1 MGMGM
6 ASHTH
11 RRQLVF
17 RFILTF
23 SLPLVLLIMSQADLA
38 SPARTTLDVSLHFSK
53 ISLSSDDMDS
63 EKRVNLSVYYESLCP
78 YCANFIVNH
87 LVNIFQTD
95 LHNIVNLRLVPW
107 GNTQI
112 RSNDSY
118 WICQHGV
125 DECELD
131 VTEACAI
138 NAWPRM
144 EAHFKFIY
152 CVERLHLMN
161 RHADWPSC
169 YAANGLDPKPIDD
182 CYNNGLGYQLEK
194 AYADETA
201 TLNPQHRFVPW
212 VVVDNFPLQQDF
224 ENFIGY
230 ICKAYR
236 GDSIPNACRS
246 TSFEI
251 NSFAVATSTPQ
262 EGGIKVDMSEWLR
275 RQTRNLLGSACAGSN
290 PAVD

>member
-1 MGMGM
+1 M
-6 ASHTH
+6 APH

-17 RFILTF
+17 RFTLTF

-38 SPARTTLDVSLHFSK
+38 LSSARTSMDVSLHFSK
-53 ISLSSDDMDS
+53 ISSSEDHIDDS
-63 EKRVNLSVYYESLCP
+63 ENRVNLSVYYESLCP

-87 LVNIFQTD
+87 LVNIFHTD
-95 LHNIVNLRLVPW
+95 LLSIVNLRLVPW
-107 GNTQI
+107 GNTRI
-112 RSNDSY
+112 GSNDS

-138 NAWPRM
+138 NTWPRV

-161 RHADWPSC
+161 THAEWLSC

-212 VVVDNFPLQQDF
+212 VVVDNYPLQEDF

-236 GDSIPNACRS
+236 GHNIPNACKS
-246 TSFEI
+246 T
-251 NSFAVATSTPQ
+251 SFAVATSTPNQ
-262 EGGIKVDMSEWLR
+262 V
-275 RQTRNLLGSACAGSN
+275 CARDE
-290 PAVD
+290 VKT

>member
-1 MGMGM
+1 MEM
-6 ASHTH
+6 ASQ
-11 RRQLVF
+11 RRQAVF
-17 RFILTF
+17 RFILITF
-23 SLPLVLLIMSQADLA
+23 GLPLVLLIMCQADLA
-38 SPARTTLDVSLHFSK
+38 ASSSSMDVSLHFSK
-53 ISLSSDDMDS
+53 ISSSEDIDS
-63 EKRVNLSVYYESLCP
+63 ENRVNLSVYYESLCP

-87 LVNIFQTD
+87 LVNIFHTD
-95 LHNIVNLRLVPW
+95 LLNIVNLRLVPW

-112 RSNDSY
+112 RSNDS

-138 NAWPRM
+138 NAWPRV

-161 RHADWPSC
+161 RHAEWPSC
-169 YAANGLDPKPIDD
+169 YAANGLDPQPIED

-212 VVVDNFPLQQDF
+212 VVVDNFPLQEDF

-236 GDSIPNACRS
+236 GDNIPNACKS

-251 NSFAVATSTPQ
+251 NSFAVATWTPQ
-262 EGGIKVDMSEWLR
+262 VCARLDVIDRGR
-275 RQTRNLLGSACAGSN
+275 RQQRYKFNQHFDNGRNAEIFYI
-290 PAVD
+290 P

>member
-1 MGMGM
+1 M
-6 ASHTH
+6 APH

-17 RFILTF
+17 RFTLTF

-38 SPARTTLDVSLHFSK
+38 LSSARTSMDVSLHFSK
-53 ISLSSDDMDS
+53 ISSSEDHIDDS
-63 EKRVNLSVYYESLCP
+63 ENRVNLSVYYESLCP

-87 LVNIFQTD
+87 LVNIFHTD
-95 LHNIVNLRLVPW
+95 LLNIVNLRLVPW
-107 GNTQI
+107 GNTRI
-112 RSNDSY
+112 GSNDS

-138 NAWPRM
+138 NTWPRV

-161 RHADWPSC
+161 RHAEWPSC

-182 CYNNGLGYQLEK
+182 CYNNGLGYQ
-194 AYADETA
+194 
-201 TLNPQHRFVPW
+201 
-212 VVVDNFPLQQDF
+212 DF

-236 GDSIPNACRS
+236 GHNMPNACKS

-251 NSFAVATSTPQ
+251 NSFAVATSTPNQ
-262 EGGIKVDMSEWLR
+262 V
-275 RQTRNLLGSACAGSN
+275 CARDE
-290 PAVD
+290 VKT